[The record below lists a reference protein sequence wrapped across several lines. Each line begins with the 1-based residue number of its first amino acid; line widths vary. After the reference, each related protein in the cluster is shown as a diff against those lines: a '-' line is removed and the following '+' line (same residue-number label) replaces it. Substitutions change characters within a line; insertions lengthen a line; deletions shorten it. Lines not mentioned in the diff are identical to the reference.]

1 MSHTTQQ
8 YHRVLVG
15 ISLLY
20 HKLETASRQRA
31 TAIAQLTSSD
41 SSRNQTVRLPVVQS
55 VRTIVSSICPVFQL
69 LIQSSNSRSCTLRV
83 RNKSPF
89 SQYLTIYKTTVETT
103 LTKMSAISL
112 LLQKIK
118 ISAFVANNK
127 IRTFRQKLELQKT
140 YQGP

>member
-1 MSHTTQQ
+1 M
-8 YHRVLVG
+8 
-15 ISLLY
+15 
-20 HKLETASRQRA
+20 
-31 TAIAQLTSSD
+31 
-41 SSRNQTVRLPVVQS
+41 
-55 VRTIVSSICPVFQL
+55 
-69 LIQSSNSRSCTLRV
+69 V

-112 LLQKIK
+112 LLQKLK
-118 ISAFVANNK
+118 ISAFVANSK

>member
-69 LIQSSNSRSCTLRV
+69 LIQSSNSRSCTLTV

-103 LTKMSAISL
+103 LTNN
-112 LLQKIK
+112 
-118 ISAFVANNK
+118 NNK
-127 IRTFRQKLELQKT
+127 KQRHYSVNKGLSSQSYGFS
-140 YQGP
+140 GSHVWV